1 MLTKRSHEGVH
12 HHWCRS
18 SCDFFVC
25 FHFSVGGVIMIYVNG
40 NLVTDADSLTLHDYL
55 SREGYSFAFIAVE
68 CNGQIIP
75 KSI

>member
-1 MLTKRSHEGVH
+1 
-12 HHWCRS
+12 
-18 SCDFFVC
+18 
-25 FHFSVGGVIMIYVNG
+25 MIYVNG

-75 KSI
+75 KSMYKEKILKEDDHLEVVSFVGGGWYENLYKW

>member
-1 MLTKRSHEGVH
+1 
-12 HHWCRS
+12 
-18 SCDFFVC
+18 
-25 FHFSVGGVIMIYVNG
+25 MIYVNG

-75 KSI
+75 KSMYNEKILKEDDHLEVVSFVGGG

>member
-1 MLTKRSHEGVH
+1 
-12 HHWCRS
+12 
-18 SCDFFVC
+18 
-25 FHFSVGGVIMIYVNG
+25 MIYVNG

-75 KSI
+75 KSMYKEKF